1 MSNVS
6 HVELTAHSLLL
17 FLTYCIQIP
26 NLDPTIYRFTE
37 SRCYSQTTTV
47 FSLRSCSTLILLR
60 FPLSQVTW
68 YSDPTPV
75 SSLSGHVVP
84 SSYSGFLSLRS
95 HGTTLILLRF
105 PLSQVTWY
113 YRSTLGS
120 SLWDVVVSVCSI
132 FSVCSSRHLCKIT
145 LFPSLMKLTSMMY
158 IQCC

>member
-26 NLDPTIYRFTE
+26 NLDPTIYRFIE

-68 YSDPTPV
+68 YSDPTLV

-113 YRSTLGS
+113 PHPTPVS
-120 SLWDVVVSVCSI
+120 SLSGHMVLL
-132 FSVCSSRHLCKIT
+132 SSYSGFL
-145 LFPSLMKLTSMMY
+145 SLRSRGIIGLH
-158 IQCC
+158 

>member
-113 YRSTLGS
+113 PHPTPVS
-120 SLWDVVVSVCSI
+120 SLSGHMVLL
-132 FSVCSSRHLCKIT
+132 SSYSGFL
-145 LFPSLMKLTSMMY
+145 SLRSRGIIGLH
-158 IQCC
+158 

>member
-47 FSLRSCSTLILLR
+47 FSLRSRGMYTLILLWFPLSQVTWYSHPTPVSSLSGHVVLSSYSGFLSLRSHGTLILLR

-68 YSDPTPV
+68 YSHPTPV
-75 SSLSGHVVP
+75 SSLSGHVVL
-84 SSYSGFLSLRS
+84 SVYIRFLSLGCGS
-95 HGTTLILLRF
+95 LGILNFLCLLR
-105 PLSQVTWY
+105 
-113 YRSTLGS
+113 S
-120 SLWDVVVSVCSI
+120 S
-132 FSVCSSRHLCKIT
+132 F
-145 LFPSLMKLTSMMY
+145 M
-158 IQCC
+158 